1 VIERE
6 VTHCWGCPFV
16 EKEEWTNDEDGDSGT
31 DYTGCALGMPAGL
44 TYLDARKQIGCFGG
58 PPPWCK
64 LREGP
69 VLVKLTIKPAE
80 PEEPE

>member
-1 VIERE
+1 MTERE

-16 EKEEWTNDEDGDSGT
+16 EKEEWSNEDGDSGT
-31 DYTGCALGMPAGL
+31 DYTGCALGTPAEMSHVE
-44 TYLDARKQIGCFGG
+44 ANKQIGCFGG

-69 VLVKLTIKPAE
+69 VLVRLTIKQAE
-80 PEEPE
+80 PEDTE